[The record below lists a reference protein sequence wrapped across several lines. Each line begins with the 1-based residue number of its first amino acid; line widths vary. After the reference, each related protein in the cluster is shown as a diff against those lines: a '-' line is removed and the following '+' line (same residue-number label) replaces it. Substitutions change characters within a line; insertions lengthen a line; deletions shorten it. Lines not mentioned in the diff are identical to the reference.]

1 MIRLDFDGRVEEK
14 DGQQF
19 VSGRGAYGDA
29 WTRIY
34 RPEPHGFASSPIA
47 GGKGYVLPKPG
58 TPDFALAIG
67 GEHPAKRPVL
77 PIGGAA
83 IYDAFGNI
91 QKFVS
96 EGIIV
101 DVAGRT
107 ITTTAGGWVLNG
119 AATINGDLQVNGNIT
134 ASGVITD
141 SDGNNGA

>member
-1 MIRLDFDGRVEEK
+1 MIRIELDGRIVEK
-14 DGQQF
+14 GGQQF

-47 GGKGYVLPKPG
+47 GGKGFVLPKPG
-58 TPDFALAIG
+58 TPDFALVIG
-67 GEHPAKRPVL
+67 GEHPERRPVL
-77 PIGGAA
+77 QNGGTA

-91 QKFVS
+91 QKFVAD
-96 EGIIV
+96 GIVV

-107 ITTTAGGWVLNG
+107 INTTAGGWVLNG
-119 AATINGDLQVNGNIT
+119 PATINGNLQVNGNIT

>member
-1 MIRLDFDGRVEEK
+1 MIRIDLDGRVIERG
-14 DGQQF
+14 GQQF

-47 GGKGYVLPKPG
+47 GGKGFVLPKPG
-58 TPDFALAIG
+58 TPDFALVIG
-67 GEHPAKRPVL
+67 GEHPSKRPVL
-77 PIGGAA
+77 ENGGTA

-91 QKFVS
+91 QRFVAA
-96 EGIIV
+96 GIVV
-101 DVAGRT
+101 DVASRT
-107 ITTTAGGWVLNG
+107 IETTAGGWVLHG
-119 AATINGDLQVNGNIT
+119 PATINGNLQVNGNIT